1 MGSANDNRMGIAMT
15 SALVIGI
22 MIGSGIFMLP
32 VSLAPLGANAVIG
45 WLASGIGAVCIA
57 FALGRLSRLG
67 GDGIQANI
75 EARLGRI
82 PAFMVAW
89 AFWVSNWAAQ
99 SAVAIAAASALSWVY
114 PAWSG
119 PHFVI
124 PVAIGSVVVLT
135 AVNAQGARTS
145 GWMSVITVVI
155 KLLPLFAVIAILA
168 LRGVHRGHYE
178 PLAAA
183 PLTLANL
190 ATAVALTFFALTGFE
205 NATAPVGKVRDP
217 ERTIPRAVVGG
228 TVFVAL
234 VYLLASTGV
243 QLLLPTATV
252 ATSPAPYADVI
263 AAQFGGRFAS
273 LSALAIAIAAFG
285 SLNGMILGTGELG
298 YAMGLRGD
306 LPAFMTWTRH
316 GNTPVG
322 AQMFGSAL
330 TIALILCNVSRSSVT
345 LFTFIILL
353 STAAILVVY
362 FAGAIAAWR
371 LTASLAERAVIVVA
385 LLFVVFA
392 TYGSGMEAD
401 LWCCV
406 LLAMG
411 LGVYA
416 VMHRT
421 AIPGLARR
429 AVSDAV

>member
-1 MGSANDNRMGIAMT
+1 MGTANDNRMGLVMT
-15 SALVIGI
+15 GALVIGV
-22 MIGSGIFMLP
+22 MVGSGIFMLP
-32 VSLAPLGANAVIG
+32 VSLAPLGPSALIG
-45 WLASGIGAVCIA
+45 WVLSGIGAVCIA
-57 FALGRLSRLG
+57 FALGRLSQLG

-82 PAFMVAW
+82 PAFVVAW

-99 SAVAIAAASALSWVY
+99 SAVALAAASALSWVH

-124 PVAIGSVVVLT
+124 PVAIGSVALLT

-155 KLLPLFAVIAILA
+155 KLLPLFGVVAILA
-168 LRGVHRGHYE
+168 LRAVHGGHYE
-178 PLAAA
+178 HLAAA
-183 PLTLANL
+183 PVTTANL

-234 VYLLASTGV
+234 LYLFASTGV

-263 AAQFGGRFAS
+263 AAQFGGPFAS
-273 LSALAIAIAAFG
+273 LAAFAIAIAAFG

-306 LPAFMTWTRH
+306 LPRFMTWTRH

-330 TIALILCNVSRSSVT
+330 TIALIVCNISRSSVT

-362 FAGAIAAWR
+362 CAGAIAAWR
-371 LTASLAERAVIVVA
+371 LTPGFAGRAVIVVA
-385 LLFVVFA
+385 LLFVGFA
-392 TYGSGMEAD
+392 AYGSGVEAD

-406 LLAMG
+406 LLALG
-411 LGVYA
+411 LAVYA
-416 VMHRT
+416 LMHR
-421 AIPGLARR
+421 PGIALPGHRTLA
-429 AVSDAV
+429 DTP